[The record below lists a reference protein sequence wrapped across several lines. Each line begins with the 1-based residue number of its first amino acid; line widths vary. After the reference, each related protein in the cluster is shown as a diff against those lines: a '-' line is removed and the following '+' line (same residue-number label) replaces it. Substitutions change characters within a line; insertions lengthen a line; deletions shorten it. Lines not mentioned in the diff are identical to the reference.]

1 MKNLKISLITL
12 LASVILIGLTG
23 TSAAFDP
30 SDISILKEPSLMS
43 TSGSRLDSSNL
54 SYGIPVDSIFLSK
67 EYKTYLPW
75 VNETQI
81 RVKFI
86 FDPSLWS
93 GKDIGYQSMES
104 KVSGLRGLPLSEGN
118 FLNSGISSFDRSF
131 NTDNLGYGL
140 QISTLFYDSS
150 VDLFFWTGRENSPF
164 TPLSAFTFSSPD
176 QYWGHTTALLQ
187 LDNPEYYSRNRNI
200 AAAWS
205 TDLSFLGFIHQ
216 GAAPTIRLET
226 SYRSDEFKAMYDAS
240 LGSLNH
246 LGEFNELSFGLA
258 YEGRN
263 KFELLDSSYGISW
276 GFGYSYSRALD
287 VPEII
292 ADTGFEYFDTRIGT
306 HSGNI
311 NASTYWN
318 NMRLMTK
325 VMYLY
330 DIQSKGG
337 MTMMQANFSPDL
349 RWTYG
354 IKANFY
360 DDTASALWPWA
371 DDSEHVSLSVTYK
384 W

>member
-1 MKNLKISLITL
+1 L
-12 LASVILIGLTG
+12 LASVILSGLTG
-23 TSAAFDP
+23 TSAAYDS
-30 SDISILKEPSLMS
+30 SDITILKESNLIPE
-43 TSGSRLDSSNL
+43 SGTRLDASNL
-54 SYGIPVDSIFLSK
+54 SNGLPVDSIFLSK
-67 EYKTYLPW
+67 EYRTYLPW
-75 VNETQI
+75 INETQI
-81 RVKFI
+81 QVKFI
-86 FDPSLWS
+86 FDPNLWL
-93 GKDIGYQSMES
+93 GKNNGIQNLES
-104 KVSGLRGLPLSEGN
+104 RVSGLRGLPLSEAS
-118 FLNSGISSFDRSF
+118 FLNTGISTFDRSF
-131 NTDNLGYGL
+131 NTDNLEYGL

-164 TPLSAFTFSSPD
+164 TPLSAFTFASPD
-176 QYWGHTTALLQ
+176 PFRAHTTTLLQ
-187 LDNPEYYSRNRNI
+187 LDNSEYYSRNRNI

-216 GAAPTIRLET
+216 GTAPKIRLET

-246 LGEFNELSFGLA
+246 QGEFNELSFGLA

-276 GFGYSYSRALD
+276 GFGYSYSRALN

-292 ADTGFEYFDTRIGT
+292 ADTGFEFFDTSFGT

-311 NASTYWN
+311 NASTSWN